1 MSLQHKGELS
11 ITELS
16 SGEQALGNGQLPKTR
31 STLHQYPDGTVSA
44 LSRKVS
50 FLVSEAVPCVHF
62 NSRSPC
68 LTLPPPDLS

>member
-31 STLHQYPDGTVSA
+31 STPSVPGWRRVSTLQKSVFLGLRSCTVSTSTLEVHA
-44 LSRKVS
+44 SL
-50 FLVSEAVPCVHF
+50 FLVQ
-62 NSRSPC
+62 
-68 LTLPPPDLS
+68 T